1 MAFIFTYMMF
11 FRKWVVSSTFK
22 LLSFVFN
29 EWDIEMNPG
38 PNNINNSLSI
48 LHSNIRSIRNKFD
61 YLTENLDFDILCFS
75 ESHLD
80 AYITTESLIMS
91 SNYDIPYRKD
101 RTNHG
106 GGLLMYLSCELAH
119 TRIIG
124 LETFWNESLWVEI
137 KVNRDIYLI
146 GLFYS
151 PRTAD
156 AIFFDSLNKNIEKA
170 LDITNNIIIL
180 GDMNEDLL
188 NPNMHNLI
196 DVLLLNSL
204 HNIISEPT
212 RQLALL
218 DPIIVHEDMST
229 LSQGIIQV
237 PNEISDHCATYVHI
251 PFE

>member
-1 MAFIFTYMMF
+1 
-11 FRKWVVSSTFK
+11 
-22 LLSFVFN
+22 
-29 EWDIEMNPG
+29 
-38 PNNINNSLSI
+38 
-48 LHSNIRSIRNKFD
+48 
-61 YLTENLDFDILCFS
+61 
-75 ESHLD
+75 
-80 AYITTESLIMS
+80 MS
-91 SNYDIPYRKD
+91 SKYDIPYRKD

-180 GDMNEDLL
+180 GDMNEYLL
-188 NPNMHNLI
+188 NPNMHNLK

-218 DPIIVHEDMST
+218 DPIIDHEDMST

-251 PFE
+251 PFECPLHDTFTKMYGYKKVQIMNCSIKKYLILIGHVFIKVLPMKQAHYLQIFLLNLLNCAYLVKLL

>member
-1 MAFIFTYMMF
+1 M
-11 FRKWVVSSTFK
+11 
-22 LLSFVFN
+22 
-29 EWDIEMNPG
+29 
-38 PNNINNSLSI
+38 
-48 LHSNIRSIRNKFD
+48 
-61 YLTENLDFDILCFS
+61 CFS

-80 AYITTESLIMS
+80 ANITTESLIMS
-91 SNYDIPYRKD
+91 SKYD

-124 LETFWNESLWVEI
+124 LETLWNESLWVEI

-188 NPNMHNLI
+188 NPNMHNLK

-204 HNIISEPT
+204 STILFRNQHAN
-212 RQLALL
+212 LL
-218 DPIIVHEDMST
+218 
-229 LSQGIIQV
+229 
-237 PNEISDHCATYVHI
+237 C
-251 PFE
+251 